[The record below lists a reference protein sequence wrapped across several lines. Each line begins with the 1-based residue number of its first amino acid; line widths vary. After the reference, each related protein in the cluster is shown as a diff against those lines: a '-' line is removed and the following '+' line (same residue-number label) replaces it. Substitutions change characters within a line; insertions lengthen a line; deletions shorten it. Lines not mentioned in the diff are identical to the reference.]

1 MQAQQVRVQG
11 GGQAAVLPARACW
24 LFPAAAELAFPAVL
38 IQDGLQASIAAVERV
53 RQGWEDPCADA
64 H

>member
-11 GGQAAVLPARACW
+11 GGQAAGLPARACW
-24 LFPAAAELAFPAVL
+24 LFPAAAELALPAVL

-53 RQGWEDPCADA
+53 RQGWGDPFAAA